1 MPLDKIENIEEYVKT
16 HESLVLHIKN
26 NPVGCIIEE
35 NNENKS
41 KYSLVE
47 KKSEVKASI
56 RGFLNKH
63 EDAGLLMGFK
73 FKIQI
78 NNEILEYTSYPNEE
92 FIEAII
98 LNEIIFVIDNKMKQ
112 MFSCKISTDQFVK
125 KMRRSEC
132 LANDGLIYYSE
143 GQAQVVHERLKTG
156 IVRRD

>member
-41 KYSLVE
+41 KYSLIE

-63 EDAGLLMGFK
+63 EDVGLLMGFK

-92 FIEAII
+92 FIDAII
-98 LNEIIFVIDNKMKQ
+98 LNEMIFVIDNKMKQ
-112 MFSCKISTDQFVK
+112 VFSCKISTDQFVK
-125 KMRRSEC
+125 TKSE
-132 LANDGLIYYSE
+132 LNKFQKILN
-143 GQAQVVHERLKTG
+143 K
-156 IVRRD
+156 

>member
-125 KMRRSEC
+125 
-132 LANDGLIYYSE
+132 N
-143 GQAQVVHERLKTG
+143 
-156 IVRRD
+156 

>member
-35 NNENKS
+35 NNENIS
-41 KYSLVE
+41 KYSLIE

-63 EDAGLLMGFK
+63 EDVGLLMGFK

-92 FIEAII
+92 FIDAII
-98 LNEIIFVIDNKMKQ
+98 LNEMIFVIDNKMKQ
-112 MFSCKISTDQFVK
+112 VFSCKISTDQFVK
-125 KMRRSEC
+125 TKSE
-132 LANDGLIYYSE
+132 LNKFQKILN
-143 GQAQVVHERLKTG
+143 K
-156 IVRRD
+156 

>member
-47 KKSEVKASI
+47 KKSKVKASI

-92 FIEAII
+92 FIDAII
-98 LNEIIFVIDNKMKQ
+98 LNEMIFVIDNKMKQ
-112 MFSCKISTDQFVK
+112 IFSCKISTDQFVK
-125 KMRRSEC
+125 TKSE
-132 LANDGLIYYSE
+132 LNKFQKILN
-143 GQAQVVHERLKTG
+143 K
-156 IVRRD
+156 

>member
-26 NPVGCIIEE
+26 NPVGCIIEK

-41 KYSLVE
+41 KYSLIE

-92 FIEAII
+92 FIDAII
-98 LNEIIFVIDNKMKQ
+98 LNEMIFVIDNKMKQ
-112 MFSCKISTDQFVK
+112 VFSCKISTDQFVK
-125 KMRRSEC
+125 TKSE
-132 LANDGLIYYSE
+132 LNKFQKILN
-143 GQAQVVHERLKTG
+143 K
-156 IVRRD
+156 

>member
-1 MPLDKIENIEEYVKT
+1 MPLDKIENIEEYIKT

-41 KYSLVE
+41 KYSLIE

-63 EDAGLLMGFK
+63 EDVGLLMGFK

-78 NNEILEYTSYPNEE
+78 NSEILEYTSYPNEE
-92 FIEAII
+92 FIDAII
-98 LNEIIFVIDNKMKQ
+98 LNEMIFVIDDKMKQ

-125 KMRRSEC
+125 TKSE
-132 LANDGLIYYSE
+132 LNKFQKILN
-143 GQAQVVHERLKTG
+143 K
-156 IVRRD
+156 

>member
-35 NNENKS
+35 NEKKIS
-41 KYSLVE
+41 KYLQIE
-47 KKSEVKASI
+47 KKSEIKASV

-78 NNEILEYTSYPNEE
+78 NNEILEYTSYPNED
-92 FIEAII
+92 FIDAII
-98 LNEIIFVIDNKMKQ
+98 LNEMIFVIDKKMKQ
-112 MFSCKISTDQFVK
+112 IFSCKISTDQFVK
-125 KMRRSEC
+125 TKSE
-132 LANDGLIYYSE
+132 LNKFQKILS
-143 GQAQVVHERLKTG
+143 K
-156 IVRRD
+156 

>member
-35 NNENKS
+35 NEKKIS
-41 KYSLVE
+41 KYLQIE
-47 KKSEVKASI
+47 KKSEMKASI

-78 NNEILEYTSYPNEE
+78 NNEILEYTSYPNED
-92 FIEAII
+92 FIDAII
-98 LNEIIFVIDNKMKQ
+98 LNEMIFVIDKKMKQ
-112 MFSCKISTDQFVK
+112 IFSCKISTDQFVK
-125 KMRRSEC
+125 TKSE
-132 LANDGLIYYSE
+132 LNKFQKILS
-143 GQAQVVHERLKTG
+143 K
-156 IVRRD
+156 

>member
-98 LNEIIFVIDNKMKQ
+98 LNEMIFVIDNKMKQ

-125 KMRRSEC
+125 TKSE
-132 LANDGLIYYSE
+132 LNKF
-143 GQAQVVHERLKTG
+143 QKTLNK
-156 IVRRD
+156 

>member
-41 KYSLVE
+41 KYLLIE

-63 EDAGLLMGFK
+63 EDVGLLMGFK

-78 NNEILEYTSYPNEE
+78 NSETLEYTAYPNDE
-92 FIEAII
+92 FIDAII
-98 LNEIIFVIDNKMKQ
+98 LNEMIFVIDSKMKQ
-112 MFSCKISTDQFVK
+112 IFSCKISTDQFVK
-125 KMRRSEC
+125 TKSE
-132 LANDGLIYYSE
+132 LNKFQKI
-143 GQAQVVHERLKTG
+143 LK
-156 IVRRD
+156 D

>member
-98 LNEIIFVIDNKMKQ
+98 LNEMIFVIDNKMKQ

-125 KMRRSEC
+125 TKSE
-132 LANDGLIYYSE
+132 LNKFQKI
-143 GQAQVVHERLKTG
+143 LKK
-156 IVRRD
+156 